1 MAPWIQNP
9 YGRPSNQRFCDIN
22 SPSFPVITTAH
33 SLPCLLRLWLNGIHG
48 TPPPPGAFRGLPLSH
63 RVTGNALPAHPS
75 RDTLSNRG
83 DGYRS
88 DDLRLQSST
97 MRYIYIFLHI

>member
-48 TPPPPGAFRGLPLSH
+48 TPPPPGRYRGL
-63 RVTGNALPAHPS
+63 LPPPS
-75 RDTLSNRG
+75 EGAGSAWR
-83 DGYRS
+83 
-88 DDLRLQSST
+88 
-97 MRYIYIFLHI
+97 